1 MPGCQTSSAS
11 GGFQTYPTVA
21 RRSRHRNTWAAVP
34 SAELPTEASAAHRDR
49 QGVRSQRSEP
59 GRRRQSGGQT
69 IRIRRFVGGQPHHVE
84 VPVTRLDLA
93 AKPTQER
100 GLAVA
105 AGAGE
110 DRVPGRALASVQ
122 IGEQVQQ
129 LAPLRIPAG
138 QIRGNTPAPRNE
150 RIGGR
155 SVVHGA
161 RIANPRNAPPPRKP
175 EEAGT
180 PSRGPTRGQGYR
192 RPPLFLGT
200 RASRPHGG
208 EAPAGRECGRD
219 ARVPRTPCPHKRLRG
234 VKSASNPLVPLLN
247 RGRTPFLWGDNILTF
262 VFTIYIN
269 IL

>member
-93 AKPTQER
+93 VKPTQER

-180 PSRGPTRGQGYR
+180 PSRGPTRGQGHR
-192 RPPLFLGT
+192 RPPQLFLGT
-200 RASRPHGG
+200 RASRPHR
-208 EAPAGRECGRD
+208 PAAVLPSHLRARRPRSQD
-219 ARVPRTPCPHKRLRG
+219 ARI
-234 VKSASNPLVPLLN
+234 
-247 RGRTPFLWGDNILTF
+247 RGRRRSRGARRSDSTGPGSPARTDSAA
-262 VFTIYIN
+262 
-269 IL
+269 

>member
-34 SAELPTEASAAHRDR
+34 SAELPTEASAPHRDR
-49 QGVRSQRSEP
+49 QGIRSQRSEP

-93 AKPTQER
+93 VKPTQER

-122 IGEQVQQ
+122 TGEQVQQ

-180 PSRGPTRGQGYR
+180 PSRGPTRGRGIGAHRNSSWERGRLARIDR
-192 RPPLFLGT
+192 RLVLPSHLRARHERSQEEPCPRAFARGVPGEKPHGAHAST
-200 RASRPHGG
+200 RAPGAVR
-208 EAPAGRECGRD
+208 
-219 ARVPRTPCPHKRLRG
+219 K
-234 VKSASNPLVPLLN
+234 LL
-247 RGRTPFLWGDNILTF
+247 I
-262 VFTIYIN
+262 
-269 IL
+269 